1 MAIFCKVPQMKPSSA
16 EKGMDKIMAST
27 TPGMPQICQSATRMT
42 AISAPMAPRVMAK
55 FKPMPAMMGKS
66 RQSTRNRLR
75 PMRVTISF
83 SR

>member
-1 MAIFCKVPQMKPSSA
+1 MFCRVPQMKPRKA
-16 EKGMDKIMAST
+16 EKGMDRIMDST

-55 FKPMPAMMGKS
+55 FSPMPAMMGNSK
-66 RQSTRNRLR
+66 QSTRNRFR
-75 PMRVTISF
+75 PMRVMISL

>member
-1 MAIFCKVPQMKPSSA
+1 MFCKVPQMKPSRA
-16 EKGMDKIMAST
+16 EKGMDRIMAST

-55 FKPMPAMMGKS
+55 FRPMPAIMGNSKQ
-66 RQSTRNRLR
+66 RTRNRFR
-75 PMRVTISF
+75 PIRVTISL